1 MYIISDDLMRSVN
14 TDLCHGFEVKS
25 NGKQG
30 NEKRWCLNAIIGSG
44 ENNSI
49 CLFSSESKYNA
60 MKMQYI
66 ILHHPKQNFISI
78 DSLMIELEPDAEIP
92 QFIKEMVEDKKQ

>member
-25 NGKQG
+25 NGKPG

-49 CLFSSESKYNA
+49 ELFSSESKYNA

-66 ILHHPKQNFISI
+66 ILHHPKQNLISI
-78 DSLMIELEPDAEIP
+78 GSLIFELDAEVP
-92 QFIKEMVEDKKQ
+92 QFIREMVEDE

>member
-14 TDLCHGFEVKS
+14 TDLCRGFEVKS
-25 NGKQG
+25 NGKPG
-30 NEKRWCLNAIIGSG
+30 NEKRWCLNAIIGSS

-60 MKMQYI
+60 MKMQEI
-66 ILHHPKQNFISI
+66 ILHYPKQNFIFI
-78 DSLMIELEPDAEIP
+78 GSLIFELDAEVP
-92 QFIKEMVEDKKQ
+92 QFIREIIEDEKQ

>member
-1 MYIISDDLMRSVN
+1 MYIISDDSMRTVN
-14 TDLCHGFEVKS
+14 ADLCHGYEVKS
-25 NGKQG
+25 NGKSG
-30 NEKRWCLNAIIGSG
+30 DEKRWCLNAIIGSG

-49 CLFSSESKYNA
+49 CLFTSESKYNA

-78 DSLMIELEPDAEIP
+78 YDLMIEFEPDAEIP